1 MWMLQWLAA
10 CRVDAVLYLYV
21 QKAATCM
28 HVNYNNLF
36 KCCSFLAMPS
46 VRRNLQPMLARFI
59 SCDWNYVLHLF

>member
-36 KCCSFLAMPS
+36 KCFLFGHAFL
-46 VRRNLQPMLARFI
+46 RRNLQPMLARFI